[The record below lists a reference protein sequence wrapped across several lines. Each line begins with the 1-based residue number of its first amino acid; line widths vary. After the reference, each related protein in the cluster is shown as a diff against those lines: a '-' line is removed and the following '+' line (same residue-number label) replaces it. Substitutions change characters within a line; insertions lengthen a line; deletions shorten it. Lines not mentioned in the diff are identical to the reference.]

1 MNRPQATV
9 LVPSRLPARAVR
21 MQNPSQIWA
30 QLTADQRQNVL
41 QVLSRACCLLAKQAR
56 EAEGRHER

>member
-9 LVPSRLPARAVR
+9 LAPSRLPARAARV
-21 MQNPSQIWA
+21 QNPSHIWT
-30 QLTADQRQNVL
+30 QLTADQRQKVL
-41 QVLSRACCLLAKQAR
+41 QVLSRACRLLAKQAM